1 MTGLALRIARKL
13 LKTVDVAI
21 ESRRVGVAVIAAPT
35 NGRTTDIEHFLSRI
49 QHDSSGAKAYFDQ
62 HTARLA
68 RTLSFVP
75 TARSGEAALE
85 LGSYLHMAAA
95 LEHVLGYSPVKAA
108 YYAAESGADRKS
120 LEIAGL
126 PPFVREVDLFDVEKH
141 TFPYRDG
148 EFRLVLC
155 CELIEHLLHD
165 PMHMLV
171 ECNRVLGDGG
181 LLVVTTPNVV
191 SFTSVACVLHG
202 WRNPQSYAVYPSP
215 GSMDSPHVR
224 EYTPSELSRAIQ
236 ASGFEIE
243 LLFTERIASADE
255 GAWVR
260 DLLQE
265 KGFDTSL
272 RGEQMYCLARK
283 RSGLPIERYPAFLY
297 AV

>member
-1 MTGLALRIARKL
+1 VTGLALRIARKL

-21 ESRRVGVAVIAAPT
+21 ESRRVGVAPMAAPT
-35 NGRTTDIEHFLSRI
+35 NGRTTDIEQFLSRI
-49 QHDSSGAKAYFDQ
+49 QHDSPGAQAYFER
-62 HTARLA
+62 HSARLA

-75 TARSGEAALE
+75 TAQPNEPALE

-108 YYAAESGADRKS
+108 YYATEPGADRKS
-120 LEIAGL
+120 LQIAGL
-126 PPFVREVDLFDVEKH
+126 PPFVRDVDLFDVEKH
-141 TFPYRDG
+141 SFPYRDG

-171 ECNRVLGDGG
+171 ECNRVLGEGG
-181 LLVVTTPNVV
+181 LLLVTTPNVV

-202 WRNPQSYAVYPSP
+202 WRNPQSYAVYPAP

-243 LLFTERIASADE
+243 SLFTERIAGVDE
-255 GAWVR
+255 GPWVQE
-260 DLLQE
+260 LLEQN
-265 KGFDTSL
+265 GFDTSL